1 MAGGAFRCGLVSLL
15 GRPNVGK
22 STLMNRILGQKVS
35 ITSPKPQTTRNQI
48 IGIHNRPGAQAV
60 YLDTPGIHAA
70 KKELNRRMV
79 REAREAA
86 ARSDVAVMMIE
97 AMRPWTDEDMGTLA
111 VVEPL
116 AVPRVLVI
124 NKVDKAVKE
133 RLLPV
138 IEHSARLA
146 VFAAIVP
153 LSARTGENVD
163 RFTEAVAGLLPEKEA
178 LFPLDMVTD
187 QAERFWAA
195 EIIREKLVNKLSQEL
210 PYATAVVVER
220 FEESE
225 KLIRIH
231 AVILTERESQK
242 PIIIGK
248 GGAMLKQIGTAA
260 RKELE
265 GFWGIKVFL
274 ELFVRVEKDWWKVA
288 ERER

>member
-1 MAGGAFRCGLVSLL
+1 MDEGAFRCGFVSLL

-22 STLMNRILGQKVS
+22 STLLNRILGQKVS

-48 IGIHNRPGAQAV
+48 IGIHNLPGAQAV

-86 ARSDVAVMMIE
+86 GRSDVAVMMIE
-97 AMRPWTDEDMGTLA
+97 AVRPWTDEDMATLK
-111 VVEPL
+111 VVEQL
-116 AVPRVLVI
+116 AASKVLAI
-124 NKVDKAVKE
+124 NKVDKALKE
-133 RLLPV
+133 RLLPL
-138 IEHSARLA
+138 IEQSARLA
-146 VFAAIVP
+146 VFAEIIP

-163 RFTEAVAGLLPEKEA
+163 RFSAAVTRLLPEAPA
-178 LFPLDMVTD
+178 LFPRDMVTD

-195 EIIREKLVNKLSQEL
+195 EIIREKLINRLSQEL

-220 FEESE
+220 FEETE
-225 KLIRIH
+225 GLIRIH
-231 AVILTERESQK
+231 AVILTERQSQK

-248 GGAMLKQIGTAA
+248 GGSMLKEIGTAA

-265 GFWGIKVFL
+265 AFWGIKVFL
-274 ELFVRVEKDWWKVA
+274 ELFVRVEKEWWKVA

>member
-1 MAGGAFRCGLVSLL
+1 MNEVAFRCGFVSLL

-48 IGIHNRPGAQAV
+48 IGIHNRSGAQAV

-70 KKELNRRMV
+70 RKELNRRMV
-79 REAREAA
+79 REARDAA
-86 ARSDVAVMMIE
+86 MRSDVAVMMIE
-97 AMRPWTDEDMGTLA
+97 AVRPWTDDDMGTLQ

-116 AVPRVLVI
+116 TAAKVLVI
-124 NKVDKAVKE
+124 NKVDKSVKE

-146 VFAAIVP
+146 VFNEIVP
-153 LSARTGENVD
+153 LSAKTGENVD
-163 RFTEAVAGLLPEKEA
+163 RFIEVVTRLLPEGPA

-195 EIIREKLVNKLSQEL
+195 EIIREKLINKLSQEL
-210 PYATAVVVER
+210 PYATAVVVEK
-220 FEESE
+220 FEESAT
-225 KLIRIH
+225 LIRLH
-231 AVILTERESQK
+231 AAILTERESQK
-242 PIIIGK
+242 PIIIGR
-248 GGAMLKQIGTAA
+248 GGSMLKEIGTAA

-265 GFWGIKVFL
+265 SFWGIKVYL
-274 ELFVRVEKDWWKVA
+274 ELFVRVEKNWWREA